1 MTPNEVIGEFE
12 TLIRIAKFV
21 DSDYCTSPFKI
32 DFLQGAIDIIKSQE
46 ETILS
51 LKKKIKKIQQIN
63 EW

>member
-32 DFLQGAIDIIKSQE
+32 DFLQGAIDIIKAQE
-46 ETILS
+46 E
-51 LKKKIKKIQQIN
+51 KIAELQKIYN
-63 EW
+63 SRN